1 MARAVM
7 VLGLMAEAGA
17 WWLVAV
23 RSRNIWTTVIPVIA
37 TMGVAAIAV
46 DVPPLALGASRG
58 TAAAAGLA
66 TGAALYLATRA
77 FVFVVRPWTV
87 FREQAMRVYRR
98 RGALPLAFALLLSA
112 GVAAVGEELFWRGLF
127 QEQTVRGLH
136 SPAVSALVTWGA
148 FVVANL
154 PSANLAVL
162 AGAVVG
168 GAAWGLLAL
177 WTKGVLASV
186 LCHGVWTGL
195 MLAFPVV
202 RADARGAAA

>member
-1 MARAVM
+1 MVRAVI
-7 VLGLMAEAGA
+7 VLGLVTEAGA
-17 WWLVAV
+17 WWLVAA
-23 RSRNIWTTVIPVIA
+23 RNRNIWTTVIPVIA
-37 TMGVAAIAV
+37 TMGIAAIAFGA
-46 DVPPLALGASRG
+46 PPLALGASRA
-58 TAAAAGLA
+58 TAAVAGLA
-66 TGAALYLATRA
+66 TGVALYLVTRA
-77 FVFVVRPWTV
+77 FVFVVRPWTA
-87 FREQAMRVYRR
+87 FREQATRIYRHG
-98 RGALPLAFALLLSA
+98 GALPPVFALLLSA

-127 QEQTVRGLH
+127 QEQAVRGLH

-154 PSANLAVL
+154 PSASLAVL

-202 RADARGAAA
+202 RTDARGAAA